1 MLEQAEWEAKAQGIV
16 CGAMV
21 QRGITYVQLSERL
34 AGLGV
39 LDDERNLRNK
49 VSRGKFTA
57 TFFLQCLAALGVSAT
72 YHRRL

>member
-21 QRGITYVQLSERL
+21 QRGITYAQLSERL

-39 LDDERNLRNK
+39 LEDERNLRNK
-49 VSRGKFTA
+49 II
-57 TFFLQCLAALGVSAT
+57 
-72 YHRRL
+72 